1 MPSTSSRQQRFMGA
15 ELGRLRAG
23 KKTKTG
29 MSEQQLEEFASAVDT
44 TKVAREFQKKTKV
57 RGLGR

>member
-1 MPSTSSRQQRFMGA
+1 MPSKTLKQRGFMGA

-29 MSEQQLEEFASAVDT
+29 MTEGQLKDFT
-44 TKVAREFQKKTKV
+44 KKTPIKFKGSA
-57 RGLGR
+57 RKK